1 MGFIPFFHHHGR
13 ENMFGWFTFSK
24 HFCSANPNLSAVSF
38 MAGCFP
44 KTPPTMIIF
53 SRKTPWL
60 LGKPTILGSPYFAGK
75 KNRGWSRWQFRQEY
89 LICSKYI
96 YIYMYIYI
104 YTHVS
109 CIQGS
114 SNITLKHTPHWNHQQ
129 FTMKSHNLLGL
140 CCKGCLGVFFKI
152 TADGSEIR
160 RVFPPGMVLEPCN

>member
-1 MGFIPFFHHHGR
+1 
-13 ENMFGWFTFSK
+13 MFGWFTFSK

-60 LGKPTILGSPYFAGK
+60 LGKPTILGSQYFAGK
-75 KNRGWSRWQFRQEY
+75 IQR
-89 LICSKYI
+89 LIQMAISTRI
-96 YIYMYIYI
+96 SNML

-140 CCKGCLGVFFKI
+140 CCKGCLGVFFKK
-152 TADGSEIR
+152 TVDGSEIR
-160 RVFPPGMVLEPCN
+160 RVFPPGMVLKLMGFQLPISQLVS

>member
-1 MGFIPFFHHHGR
+1 LDALFFVIFCTDWDPMGFIPFFHHHGR

-75 KNRGWSRWQFRQEY
+75 KTEVDPDGNFD
-89 LICSKYI
+89 K
-96 YIYMYIYI
+96 
-104 YTHVS
+104 
-109 CIQGS
+109 
-114 SNITLKHTPHWNHQQ
+114 NI
-129 FTMKSHNLLGL
+129 
-140 CCKGCLGVFFKI
+140 
-152 TADGSEIR
+152 
-160 RVFPPGMVLEPCN
+160 